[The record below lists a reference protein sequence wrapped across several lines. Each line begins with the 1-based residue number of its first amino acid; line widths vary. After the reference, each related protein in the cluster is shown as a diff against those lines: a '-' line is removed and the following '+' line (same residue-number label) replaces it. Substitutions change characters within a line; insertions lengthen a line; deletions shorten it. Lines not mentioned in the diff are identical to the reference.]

1 MTTELYLPKGF
12 YRLIWAQLISATA
25 DNALLLIAIALSIQN
40 GIAAWWIPLLKVSY
54 VVSYVVMAPWVG
66 VLSDQFPKSA
76 MMMISHMFK
85 LLGSGLMLVFDDPRL
100 GFALVGLGA
109 ALYSPAKYGWITENT
124 PHSAL
129 VKANAWIETTSV
141 TAAVVGVAWGGVLIS
156 EEWESIW
163 TQYIWLGGANL
174 RLAVLTILA
183 MYSLTIVLMMKL
195 PGKLCKYS
203 DEKFNLIHLR
213 SWIYGF
219 VKDQTILWKDPLARI
234 SLAVTS
240 LFWGVGAC
248 LQLLVLQWSQERFDL
263 TISQSAYLQ
272 ASTAVG
278 VVFGALIA
286 GRKIKLNHALRLLP
300 LGFLVGV
307 LILLM
312 NWIENITTGLLYS
325 ITLGAL
331 CGFFIVPMNAL
342 LQHRGQQLITAG
354 RSIAV
359 QNFNENAS
367 ILLILS
373 LYSYLIHLN
382 WAVSELV
389 VANALWILS
398 LMLTIYWHFHKL
410 QKSKTLTIQA

>member
-1 MTTELYLPKGF
+1 
-12 YRLIWAQLISATA
+12 
-25 DNALLLIAIALSIQN
+25 
-40 GIAAWWIPLLKVSY
+40 
-54 VVSYVVMAPWVG
+54 
-66 VLSDQFPKSA
+66 
-76 MMMISHMFK
+76 
-85 LLGSGLMLVFDDPRL
+85 
-100 GFALVGLGA
+100 
-109 ALYSPAKYGWITENT
+109 
-124 PHSAL
+124 

-174 RLAVLTILA
+174 RLAVLTILV

-240 LFWGVGAC
+240 LFWGVAAC